1 MVDLKIGHPDT
12 PKSNALW
19 KTSVPIKHATLE
31 VSLTR
36 LTKKNTITYTYI
48 LIIID
53 RKHR

>member
-36 LTKKNTITYTYI
+36 LTKKTQ
-48 LIIID
+48 
-53 RKHR
+53 